1 MDIQQAIGHI
11 MDGESLTTPAM
22 TEVMTEVMTGAA
34 TDAQIGGLL
43 VALRMKG
50 ETVEELVGA
59 ATVMRQLS
67 TKVTVNGDNLVDI
80 VGTGGD
86 GSSLFNV
93 STASSFVAAAA
104 GAQVA
109 KHGNRSVTSRSGSA
123 DLLEAAGVRLDLSAE
138 QVALAVKEVGLGFM
152 FAVNHHSAM
161 KHAIGPRKE
170 LKARTIFNLLGPLT
184 NPAGVT
190 NLSLGVYAKSWVR
203 PYAEAMRQLGAE
215 HVIVAHSEDGLD
227 EFSIAAKTFVA
238 ELKDGEITEYTV
250 EPEDFGLKRGSLDDV
265 VVSGPKE
272 SLAMIQAAFAQ
283 SNETA
288 TDMVSMNAGAALYC
302 ANIAS
307 TLKEGVAM
315 AQDAIGSGAAKYK
328 LAELAEFTQ
337 TLKAANQ

>member
-1 MDIQQAIGHI
+1 MDIQQAIARL
-11 MDGESLTTPAM
+11 MDGESLTTAEM
-22 TEVMTEVMTGAA
+22 TEVMTAVMTGAA

-59 ATVMRQLS
+59 ATVMRALS
-67 TKVTVNGDNLVDI
+67 TKVTVEGENLVDI

-123 DLLEAAGVRLDLSAE
+123 DLLEAAGVRLDLTAE

-190 NLSLGVYAKSWVR
+190 NLSLGVFSKAWVR

-238 ELKDGEITEYTV
+238 ELKDGVITEYTV
-250 EPEDFGLKRGSLDDV
+250 VPEDFGLQRGSLEDV
-265 VVSGPKE
+265 VVSGPDE
-272 SLAMIQAAFAQ
+272 SLAMIKAAFSQ

-288 TDMVSMNAGAALYC
+288 TDMVAMNAGAALYC

-315 AQDAIGSGAAKYK
+315 AQDAIGSGAAKHK

-337 TLKAANQ
+337 TLIAANK